1 LTIDEGVSMYRRT
14 ETPNAVMTTYAS
26 PTQGSRELS
35 VWRVEM
41 KGDGQGP
48 VHVMD
53 SEQVWTGLSGQ
64 ATITVG
70 AEQVELT
77 AGEAVVLP
85 GGVERQVTA
94 TGEFTAMVAGY
105 GHAKVSVPGEEADRG
120 TPPWIS

>member
-1 LTIDEGVSMYRRT
+1 MRVT

-26 PTQGSRELS
+26 PTLGSTELS

-41 KGDGQGP
+41 KASAQGP

-53 SEQVWTGLSGQ
+53 SEQVWTGLSGH

-70 AEQVELT
+70 SDELELKE
-77 AGEAVVLP
+77 GHAVVLP
-85 GGVERQVTA
+85 KGVERQVTA
-94 TGEFTAMVAGY
+94 TADFTAIVSGY
-105 GHAKVSVPGEEADRG
+105 GHAKASVPGEDTDRG

>member
-1 LTIDEGVSMYRRT
+1 MYRRT

-26 PTQGSRELS
+26 PTQGSRKLS

-41 KGDGQGP
+41 KADAQGP

-64 ATITVG
+64 ATIAVG
-70 AEQVELT
+70 AEQVKLT
-77 AGEAVVLP
+77 AGEAVVVP

-94 TGEFTAMVAGY
+94 SGEFTAMVAGY
-105 GHAKVSVPGEEADRG
+105 GHAKVSVRGEDTDRG